1 MYLNGVDFP
10 VWIAKHVFKN
20 KDGSTGTLYLCTND
34 PELDGDQMLK
44 VYQRRWPIEE
54 FHKSLKQ
61 NASLAK
67 CPASRPELQ
76 RVHLTELGY
85 CGVTE
90 DALRAVVE
98 KHVKTLLERSE
109 GQITVAEL
117 EQTLITAEGPLMR
130 DLLQALVDQR
140 QQGAF
145 PPSAPDDSST

>member
-1 MYLNGVDFP
+1 MIRNIF
-10 VWIAKHVFKN
+10 
-20 KDGSTGTLYLCTND
+20 
-34 PELDGDQMLK
+34 
-44 VYQRRWPIEE
+44 
-54 FHKSLKQ
+54 
-61 NASLAK
+61 
-67 CPASRPELQ
+67 RPS
-76 RVHLTELGY
+76 RVHLTEVGY

>member
-1 MYLNGVDFP
+1 MTSLFADTFDRTRPKLTANPARERGQ
-10 VWIAKHVFKN
+10 A
-20 KDGSTGTLYLCTND
+20 TG
-34 PELDGDQMLK
+34 
-44 VYQRRWPIEE
+44 
-54 FHKSLKQ
+54 
-61 NASLAK
+61 
-67 CPASRPELQ
+67 
-76 RVHLTELGY
+76 VHLTELGY
-85 CGVTE
+85 CGMTE

>member
-1 MYLNGVDFP
+1 LERGIGAIV
-10 VWIAKHVFKN
+10 VGQVK
-20 KDGSTGTLYLCTND
+20 GTYIR
-34 PELDGDQMLK
+34 PLK
-44 VYQRRWPIEE
+44 
-54 FHKSLKQ
+54 
-61 NASLAK
+61 
-67 CPASRPELQ
+67 
-76 RVHLTELGY
+76 RVHLAELGY

-90 DALRAVVE
+90 EALRAVVE

-130 DLLQALVDQR
+130 DLLQVLVDQR

>member
-1 MYLNGVDFP
+1 MR
-10 VWIAKHVFKN
+10 
-20 KDGSTGTLYLCTND
+20 CT
-34 PELDGDQMLK
+34 PGGG
-44 VYQRRWPIEE
+44 
-54 FHKSLKQ
+54 
-61 NASLAK
+61 
-67 CPASRPELQ
+67 
-76 RVHLTELGY
+76 VHLTELGY

>member
-1 MYLNGVDFP
+1 MRTGVYP
-10 VWIAKHVFKN
+10 LGV
-20 KDGSTGTLYLCTND
+20 SR
-34 PELDGDQMLK
+34 
-44 VYQRRWPIEE
+44 VYG
-54 FHKSLKQ
+54 
-61 NASLAK
+61 NCLAGNRAGN
-67 CPASRPELQ
+67 PG
-76 RVHLTELGY
+76 VHLAELGY

-90 DALRAVVE
+90 EALRAVVE

>member
-1 MYLNGVDFP
+1 MHLN
-10 VWIAKHVFKN
+10 
-20 KDGSTGTLYLCTND
+20 
-34 PELDGDQMLK
+34 
-44 VYQRRWPIEE
+44 
-54 FHKSLKQ
+54 
-61 NASLAK
+61 
-67 CPASRPELQ
+67 
-76 RVHLTELGY
+76 ELGN

-98 KHVKTLLERSE
+98 KHVKILLEQSE

-145 PPSAPDDSST
+145 PPSAPDESST

>member
-1 MYLNGVDFP
+1 MLARSP
-10 VWIAKHVFKN
+10 AAHV
-20 KDGSTGTLYLCTND
+20 GSSINQYPAFLSYTL
-34 PELDGDQMLK
+34 GD
-44 VYQRRWPIEE
+44 
-54 FHKSLKQ
+54 
-61 NASLAK
+61 
-67 CPASRPELQ
+67 